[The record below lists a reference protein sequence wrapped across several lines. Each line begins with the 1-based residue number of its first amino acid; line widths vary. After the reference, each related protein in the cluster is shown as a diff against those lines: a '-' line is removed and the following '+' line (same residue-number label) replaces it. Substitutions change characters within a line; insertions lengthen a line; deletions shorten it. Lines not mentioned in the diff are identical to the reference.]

1 MLIGQMQTK
10 MHGDHMTCHRDQVT
24 REDAQQTN
32 TQTKNSKMKM
42 LLTIVLLVLLVDK
55 CTSNSFVVNYD
66 GNSFSKDGQPFRYI
80 SGSIHYARVPRGYWD
95 DRLKKM
101 YATGLNAIQ
110 VYVPWN
116 FHERSPG
123 RYTFED
129 NADLVA
135 FLQKAN
141 ETGLLVIL
149 RPGPYICAEWD
160 MGGLPSW
167 LLKDGVIGLR
177 TMDEAYI
184 QAVDRWMGVLLP
196 KIKPLLYSNGGPIIS
211 VQVENEYGSYS
222 ACDHDYIRHLKNTF
236 EEALGADAV
245 VLFTTDG
252 PGQHMLECGTLQGL
266 YTTVD
271 FGSGIDP
278 SGPFNYQRKFEP
290 KGPLVNSEFY
300 TGWLDHWGQK
310 HSTVAKDRVTGSL
323 DKILATGASV
333 NMYMFEGGTNFGFWN
348 GANSAYSPQPTS
360 YDYDAPLTEAG
371 DPTDKLMAI
380 RDVIKKYAKVPS
392 IPVPPATPKLAYG
405 KSTMT
410 KVGSLYDVLNKLAPD
425 DPIRTNYPIT
435 MEAMQQSFGFI
446 MYRTKI
452 PINVTK
458 ATLLDIPGIRDRG
471 YIIINQ
477 VPVGIV
483 VRNKPTGLTIT
494 ASKGDTL
501 DIVVENQ
508 GRINYGGSIAD
519 MKGIIGNITLGGTIL
534 EGFNISSLQLDEFV
548 PKISPNLIPES
559 TLTWSSPQTQLN
571 VPTLYSGTM
580 PNLPPDISEPRD
592 TFLKMSGWT
601 KGQAYINGF
610 NLGRYWPV
618 EGPQVTL
625 YVPATILKVTGNVIV
640 LFELESAPCSTEGSC
655 TVEFID
661 RPILNGTIA
670 RVHKI

>member
-1 MLIGQMQTK
+1 
-10 MHGDHMTCHRDQVT
+10 
-24 REDAQQTN
+24 
-32 TQTKNSKMKM
+32 MKIMM
-42 LLTIVLLVLLVDK
+42 LLNIALLVTLINFGK
-55 CTSNSFVVNYD
+55 CKSHSFVVNYD
-66 GNSFSKDGQPFRYI
+66 DNSFSKDGQPFRYI

-95 DRLKKM
+95 DRLMKM

-135 FLQKAN
+135 FLRKAN
-141 ETGLLVIL
+141 DTGLLVIL

-167 LLKDGVIGLR
+167 LLKDGVIKLR
-177 TMDEAYI
+177 TMDEDYI

-211 VQVENEYGSYS
+211 IQVENEYGSYY

-252 PGQHMLECGTLQGL
+252 ANEKNFKCGTLQGL
-266 YTTVD
+266 YATVD
-271 FGSGIDP
+271 FVGDIS
-278 SGPFNYQRKFEP
+278 SAFKLQRKFQP
-290 KGPLVNSEFY
+290 QGPLVNSEFY
-300 TGWLDHWGQK
+300 TGWLDHWGQN
-310 HSTVAKDRVTGSL
+310 HSTVTKEKVTDFL
-323 DKILATGASV
+323 DKILAMGASV

-348 GANSAYSPQPTS
+348 GANTVYSPQPTS

-380 RDVIKKYAKVPS
+380 RNIIKKYAKVPL
-392 IPVPPATPKLAYG
+392 IPVPPATQKLAYG
-405 KSTMT
+405 QSTMT
-410 KVGSLYDVLNKLAPD
+410 KVGSLYDVLDKLTPYG
-425 DPIRTNYPIT
+425 PIKSNYPIT

-446 MYRTKI
+446 MYRTTI
-452 PINVTK
+452 AINVTK

-483 VRNKPTGLTIT
+483 VRNKPTGLNIT
-494 ASKGDTL
+494 ASKGDIL

-508 GRINYGGSIAD
+508 GRINFGETIAD
-519 MKGIIGNITLGGTIL
+519 MKGIVGNITLGDTIL
-534 EGFNISSLQLDEFV
+534 EGFQIYSLQLDEFV
-548 PKISPNLIPES
+548 PKISQKFE
-559 TLTWSSPQTQLN
+559 LTWPSPQTQLN

-580 PNLPPDISEPRD
+580 PALPPDITEPRD
-592 TFLKMSGWT
+592 TFLKVSGWT

-625 YVPATILKVTGNVIV
+625 YVPATILKRTENFIV

-655 TVEFID
+655 TIEFID
-661 RPILNGTIA
+661 QPILNGTVA
-670 RVHKI
+670 RGHKIL